1 MKVEV
6 SIMLLYVVLRDLNDE
21 SFNNGN
27 LSTLKDFLVSNC
39 TDEREFDD
47 CFKRTRRI
55 VSKIYRINLRKMSEE
70 KVKKYSKTI
79 D

>member
-1 MKVEV
+1 MRRSSNENIIKEGRR
-6 SIMLLYVVLRDLNDE
+6 MN
-21 SFNNGN
+21 FNN
-27 LSTLKDFLVSNC
+27 
-39 TDEREFDD
+39 
-47 CFKRTRRI
+47 KRTRRI